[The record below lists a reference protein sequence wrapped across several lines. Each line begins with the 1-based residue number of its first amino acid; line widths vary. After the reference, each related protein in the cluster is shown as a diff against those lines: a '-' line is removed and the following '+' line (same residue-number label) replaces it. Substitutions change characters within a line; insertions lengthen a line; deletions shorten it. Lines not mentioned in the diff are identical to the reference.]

1 VTASLASWL
10 LRSPGRAAL
19 VAAAAGFLVAAA
31 AGFLVLPTGIMF
43 TAWAPGA
50 VLACLVFAGKLSP
63 RWVPA
68 SLIAAGIPLAWALG
82 QGVGTVIGAGLAA
95 AVLLPTVA
103 LSAWLRRTNSL
114 SYTVQTAAVA
124 GILAVI
130 GAHLVVDDSKAFWQP
145 VVVGVEQMLQQM
157 GGAGEEAHEI
167 AEVAG
172 QVAWGGAIWLV
183 TLYSLL
189 GVFFGLHLFGR
200 SRDTHELGPRFRA
213 LKVGRVLAVLAVIA
227 WALTAWRVARE
238 ADDVLYVLLG
248 MFLLQGLALVHAIRE
263 SFGVGGWTLVLFYI
277 LLFLLSALVLPVLV
291 MLGLVD
297 NWLDFRGR
305 WGRPRAPAG

>member
-1 VTASLASWL
+1 MIASLASWL

-19 VAAAAGFLVAAA
+19 VAAL

-50 VLACLVFAGKLSP
+50 VLACLVFAGKLAP
-63 RWVPA
+63 RWMPL
-68 SLIAAGIPLAWALG
+68 SFIAAGIPLAWGLG
-82 QGVGTVIGAGLAA
+82 QGVGTLIGAGLAA
-95 AVLLPTVA
+95 ALLLPTVA
-103 LSAWLRRTNSL
+103 LAAWVRRTNSL
-114 SYTVQTAAVA
+114 SYTVQVAAVA
-124 GILAVI
+124 GILAVV
-130 GAHLVVDDSKAFWQP
+130 GAHLVVDDSKTFWQP
-145 VVVGVEQMLQQM
+145 FIVGVEQMLQQM

-167 AEVAG
+167 AEAAG

-213 LKVGRVLAVLAVIA
+213 LKVGRVLAVLAAVA
-227 WALTAWRVARE
+227 WALTAWRVAHE
-238 ADDVLYVLLG
+238 ADDVMYVLLG
-248 MFLLQGLALVHAIRE
+248 MFLLQGLALVHAARE
-263 SFGVGGWTLVLFYI
+263 SFGLGGWVLVVFYV
-277 LLFLLSALVLPVLV
+277 LLFLLSALVLPVMVL
-291 MLGLVD
+291 LGWLD

-305 WGRPRAPAG
+305 WARRSASAG